1 MTRARRSPSLAVSS
15 VVELAGPAG
24 AGKSS
29 VFARLVARVHN
40 LEVTPVLRT
49 RPYAHVLAT
58 NVPAILAP
66 LVRQGAIRGLTPEKV
81 RSMLYLRALP
91 RLIERRPVSEGNV
104 LVFDQGPLYLLSEA
118 QLRDDRLNA
127 WRKATLETWASH
139 LDVIVWLDAPDAV
152 LAERLD
158 TRSKWHRLKGE
169 GLEAAIDVLAEAR
182 DAYEA
187 MISSLE
193 ARADGPAILR
203 FDTSRMSPDDV
214 VDSLLERVDGFATAV
229 RPGPP
234 PEHVPLR
241 G

>member
-1 MTRARRSPSLAVSS
+1 
-15 VVELAGPAG
+15 
-24 AGKSS
+24 
-29 VFARLVARVHN
+29 
-40 LEVTPVLRT
+40 
-49 RPYAHVLAT
+49 
-58 NVPAILAP
+58 
-66 LVRQGAIRGLTPEKV
+66 
-81 RSMLYLRALP
+81 MLYLRALP
-91 RLIERRPVSEGNV
+91 GLIERRPVSEGNV

-127 WRKATLETWASH
+127 WRKATLETWASQ
-139 LDVIVWLDAPDAV
+139 LDVVVWLDAPDAV
-152 LAERLD
+152 LAQRVD

-169 GLEAAIDVLAEAR
+169 GLEAAIDVFAEAR

-187 MISSLE
+187 LIGSLE

-214 VDSLLERVDGFATAV
+214 VDSLLERVDSFATAV

-234 PEHVPLR
+234 PEHVSLR

>member
-1 MTRARRSPSLAVSS
+1 VSS

-40 LEVTPVLRT
+40 VDVMPVLRT
-49 RPYAHVLAT
+49 RPYVHVLAT
-58 NVPAILAP
+58 NVPAILATV
-66 LVRQGAIRGLTPEKV
+66 VRHGTIRSLTPEKV

-91 RLIERRPVSEGNV
+91 GLIERRPVSEGNV
-104 LVFDQGPLYLLSEA
+104 LVFDQGPLHLLSEA

-127 WRKATLETWASH
+127 WRKATLETWASL
-139 LDVIVWLDAPDAV
+139 LDAVVWLDAPDAV
-152 LAERLD
+152 LAERID
-158 TRSKWHRLKGE
+158 ARSKWHRLKGE
-169 GLEAAIDVLAEAR
+169 GLEAAIEVLEEAR
-182 DAYEA
+182 DAYEP

-193 ARADGPAILR
+193 AREDGPAILR

-214 VDSLLERVDGFATAV
+214 VDSLLERVDGFATAA

-234 PEHVPLR
+234 PEQVSPR